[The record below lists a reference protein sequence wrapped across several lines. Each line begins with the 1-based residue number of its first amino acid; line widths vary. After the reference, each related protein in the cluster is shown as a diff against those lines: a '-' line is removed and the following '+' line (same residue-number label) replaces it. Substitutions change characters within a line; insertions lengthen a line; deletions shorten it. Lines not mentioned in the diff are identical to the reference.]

1 MSDYHGDILAG
12 AVLRFTFP
20 TALNG
25 APLTLAGSPTLACYK
40 DGGTTEV
47 ATGLTLTID
56 FDGKTGT
63 HQVVVDTSS
72 DGTFYA
78 AGHEYALLLV
88 GGTVSGVSVTGTPVG
103 QFSIQNRYMRGTDS
117 AALATSLAALVAT
130 VGVAGAG
137 LTAADDAVLAAIAA
151 LNNLAIGSA
160 MTLTSGERNSI
171 ATALLDLANGVE
183 TGITLR
189 QAIRLELAALVGK
202 LSGAATTTVAI
213 RDTTDSKTRIS
224 ATVDSDGNR
233 TAVTLDAS

>member
-12 AVLRFTFP
+12 TVLRFTFP

-47 ATGLTLTID
+47 ATGLTLTLD

-63 HQVVVDTSS
+63 HQVVADTSS
-72 DGTFYA
+72 DATFYA

-117 AALATSLAALVAT
+117 AALATSLAALIAT

-137 LTAADDAVLAAIAA
+137 LTAADDAVISALSAISSTLASGVA
-151 LNNLAIGSA
+151 
-160 MTLTSGERNSI
+160 LTSGERNSV
-171 ATALLDLANGVE
+171 ATALLDLSNGVE

-189 QAIRLELAALVGK
+189 QAVRLELAALAGK
-202 LSGAATTTVAI
+202 LSGAATETIEILDATG
-213 RDTTDSKTRIS
+213 SKPRIT